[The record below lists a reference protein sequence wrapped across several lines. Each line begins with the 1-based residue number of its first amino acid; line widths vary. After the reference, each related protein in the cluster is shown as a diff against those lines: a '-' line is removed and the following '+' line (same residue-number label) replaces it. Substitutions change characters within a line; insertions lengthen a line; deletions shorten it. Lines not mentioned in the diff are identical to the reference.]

1 MWYNKETTIICEV
14 KANERGI
21 QMQKDLLE
29 RNEFLLKII
38 DKSNVEGNN
47 VLIQQ
52 ELYEFF
58 MKCTGGKVYKYRYF
72 DKKKYAISN
81 VKTGTLYCSSP
92 TVFNDP
98 FDCKIGLDIQSLLIA
113 KSGLEEE
120 TVSEL
125 FQNFLLVYSGQ
136 AKIDDFMPEEQTSIR
151 SWLENERMKGLLESA
166 GNFETEQDLIEYV
179 LSNRDLIVDILK
191 GATSDPELSKAL
203 EISRQSI
210 VDMMNKITAENADQL
225 SANMSVVDIAKLNGY
240 TADVDEISL
249 AAMISDQCNPEK
261 HEDVVRMQDTYQKLE
276 KELEE
281 RISKLFLVGCLA
293 DDYKNRLMWSHYGD
307 SHKGFC
313 IEYDYTG
320 FDRMDI
326 VPFPVAYTHE
336 RVKIPWKAAITKD
349 PEDIANATK
358 VFMQALLTKDEA
370 WSYEREW
377 RILIHKKD
385 NANLKMPPIS
395 CIYIGAL
402 CKEKHKKKLLKLARK
417 LKIPVKQRIIDRGEY
432 ALHVVDV
439 NY

>member
-1 MWYNKETTIICEV
+1 MTI
-14 KANERGI
+14 GI
-21 QMQKDLLE
+21 SD
-29 RNEFLLKII
+29 RNEFLKYII
-38 DKSNVEGNN
+38 DKSCTENN
-47 VLIQQ
+47 DALLQQ
-52 ELYEFF
+52 ELYDFF

-92 TVFNDP
+92 SVFNDP
-98 FDCKIGLDIQSLLIA
+98 FDCKIGLDIQSLLVA
-113 KSGLEEE
+113 QSGLEDESISQL
-120 TVSEL
+120 V
-125 FQNFLLVYSGQ
+125 QNFMSVYTGQ
-136 AKIDDFMPEEQTSIR
+136 ANLDEYTPQEQAAITQCLQSDAV
-151 SWLENERMKGLLESA
+151 KDLLSNA
-166 GNFETEQDLIEYV
+166 NSFSTEQDLIEHI
-179 LSNRDLIVDILK
+179 LSNPDVIIDILIC
-191 GATSDPELSKAL
+191 AITDPKLAKAL
-203 EISRQSI
+203 DMSRQSTTNMVTSVATNNMEDI
-210 VDMMNKITAENADQL
+210 SADMSLVDVARLTGHT
-225 SANMSVVDIAKLNGY
+225 VDA
-240 TADVDEISL
+240 DEISMVSML
-249 AAMISDQCNPEK
+249 SDQFNPEK
-261 HEDVVRMQDTYQKLE
+261 HEDVVKMLATYQKLE

-326 VPFPVAYTHE
+326 VPFPVAYTSE
-336 RVKIPWKAAITKD
+336 RVKTPWKAAITKD

-402 CKEKHKKKLLKLARK
+402 CKEKHKKELVKIAQK
-417 LKIPVKQRIIDRGEY
+417 LKIPVKQMMIDRGEY
-432 ALHVVDV
+432 DLHVIDV
-439 NY
+439 M

>member
-1 MWYNKETTIICEV
+1 MTI
-14 KANERGI
+14 GI
-21 QMQKDLLE
+21 SD
-29 RNEFLLKII
+29 RNEFLKYII
-38 DKSNVEGNN
+38 DKSCTENN
-47 VLIQQ
+47 DALLQQ
-52 ELYEFF
+52 ELYDFF

-92 TVFNDP
+92 SVFNDP
-98 FDCKIGLDIQSLLIA
+98 FDCKIGLDIQSLLLA
-113 KSGLEEE
+113 QSGLEDESISQL
-120 TVSEL
+120 V
-125 FQNFLLVYSGQ
+125 QNFMSVYTGQ
-136 AKIDDFMPEEQTSIR
+136 ANLDEYTPQEQAAITQCLQSDAV
-151 SWLENERMKGLLESA
+151 KDLLSNA
-166 GNFETEQDLIEYV
+166 DSFSTEQDLIEHI
-179 LSNRDLIVDILK
+179 LSNPDVIIDILIC
-191 GATSDPELSKAL
+191 AITDPKLAKAL
-203 EISRQSI
+203 DMSRQSTTNMI
-210 VDMMNKITAENADQL
+210 TSVATNNMEDISADMSLVDVARLTGHM
-225 SANMSVVDIAKLNGY
+225 VDA
-240 TADVDEISL
+240 DEITL
-249 AAMISDQCNPEK
+249 TAMISDQFNPEK
-261 HEDVVRMQDTYQKLE
+261 HEDVVKMQTTYQKLE

-326 VPFPVAYTHE
+326 VPFPVAYTSE

-402 CKEKHKKKLLKLARK
+402 CKEKHKKELVKIARK
-417 LKIPVKQRIIDRGEY
+417 LKIPVKQMMIDRGEY
-432 ALHVVDV
+432 DLHVIDV
-439 NY
+439 M

>member
-1 MWYNKETTIICEV
+1 MPI
-14 KANERGI
+14 GI
-21 QMQKDLLE
+21 SD
-29 RNEFLLKII
+29 RNEFLKYII
-38 DKSNVEGNN
+38 DKSAMESNST
-47 VLIQQ
+47 LLQQ
-52 ELYEFF
+52 ELYDFF

-92 TVFNDP
+92 SVFNDP

-120 TVSEL
+120 VVSEL
-125 FQNFLLVYSGQ
+125 FQKFLLVYSGQ
-136 AKIDDFMPEEQTSIR
+136 AKIDDYIPEEQTAIK
-151 SWLENERMKGLLESA
+151 SWLENERMKGLLESSSD
-166 GNFETEQDLIEYV
+166 FETEQDLIEYV

-191 GATSDPELSKAL
+191 GATSDPGLAKAL

-210 VDMMNKITAENADQL
+210 VDMMNNMTAENADQL
-225 SANMSVVDIAKLNGY
+225 SANMSVADIAKLNGY

-249 AAMISDQCNPEK
+249 AAMLSDQFNPEK
-261 HEDVVRMQDTYQKLE
+261 HEDVIKMQATYQKLE

-313 IEYDYTG
+313 IEYDYNG

-326 VPFPVAYTHE
+326 VPFPVAYARE
-336 RVKIPWKAAITKD
+336 RIKMPWKAAITKD

-377 RILIHKKD
+377 RILIRKKD
-385 NANLKMPPIS
+385 NANLRMPPIS

-402 CKEKHKKKLLKLARK
+402 CKEKHKKELVKIARK
-417 LKIPVKQRIIDRGEY
+417 LKIPVKQMMIDRGEY
-432 ALHVVDV
+432 ALHAVDV

>member
-1 MWYNKETTIICEV
+1 MD
-14 KANERGI
+14 A
-21 QMQKDLLE
+21 
-29 RNEFLLKII
+29 
-38 DKSNVEGNN
+38 
-47 VLIQQ
+47 
-52 ELYEFF
+52 
-58 MKCTGGKVYKYRYF
+58 
-72 DKKKYAISN
+72 
-81 VKTGTLYCSSP
+81 
-92 TVFNDP
+92 
-98 FDCKIGLDIQSLLIA
+98 
-113 KSGLEEE
+113 
-120 TVSEL
+120 
-125 FQNFLLVYSGQ
+125 
-136 AKIDDFMPEEQTSIR
+136 
-151 SWLENERMKGLLESA
+151 
-166 GNFETEQDLIEYV
+166 
-179 LSNRDLIVDILK
+179 
-191 GATSDPELSKAL
+191 
-203 EISRQSI
+203 
-210 VDMMNKITAENADQL
+210 
-225 SANMSVVDIAKLNGY
+225 
-240 TADVDEISL
+240 DEISMVSML
-249 AAMISDQCNPEK
+249 SDQFNPEK
-261 HEDVVRMQDTYQKLE
+261 HEDVVKMQTTYQKLE

-402 CKEKHKKKLLKLARK
+402 CKEKHKKELVKIARK
-417 LKIPVKQRIIDRGEY
+417 LKIPVKQMMIDRGEY